1 MRADKEINN
10 LNEII
15 VDKSKAIE
23 TLRDQIKLLREEVL
37 RLRNGVR
44 MLLVAEDWEKQP
56 DPELVE
62 YINSLLKGR

>member
-15 VDKSKAIE
+15 VDKNTVIE
-23 TLRDQIKLLREEVL
+23 NLRAEINKYHEEVI

-44 MLLVAEDWEKQP
+44 MLLIAENWEKQP
-56 DPELVE
+56 DP
-62 YINSLLKGR
+62 